1 MELKES
7 AKELLLKKGYDP
19 AMGARP
25 MRRII
30 QSLIEDSI
38 SEKLISAEIKA
49 GELIE
54 ISAENDQIQFE
65 IKKVEPTVLKV

>member
-1 MELKES
+1 M
-7 AKELLLKKGYDP
+7 
-19 AMGARP
+19 
-25 MRRII
+25 I
-30 QSLIEDSI
+30 QSMIEDYI
-38 SEKLISAEIKA
+38 SERLISGEIKA